1 MNLLAI
7 DTSTE
12 YASVALIIN
21 GEIQSE
27 EQGAQR
33 LHARLLLPMI
43 ERLLAE
49 AGLGLGQLDA
59 IVYGRGPGSFTGLRI
74 TCSVAKGLAYA
85 QDLPLFPV
93 SSLAAIAYEVFLKPD
108 FLKDAAVLVML
119 DARMNQLY
127 WGCFPRLHS
136 DCFRS
141 EEVAEQVSAARDV
154 LPNTNNP
161 LILAGVGYESYLQ
174 QLSLAVR
181 ERIMSQMI
189 IHPKAEVMI
198 RLVLTGQIKAVGV
211 AEALPYYIRNQ
222 VTQGGSRG

>member
-1 MNLLAI
+1 MNLLAL
-7 DTSTE
+7 DTATE

-27 EQGAQR
+27 EQSAQR

-43 ERLLAE
+43 EHLLAE
-49 AGLGLGQLDA
+49 AGLNLGQLDA

-74 TCSVAKGLAYA
+74 ACSVAKGLAYA

-93 SSLAAIAYEVFLKPD
+93 SSLAAIADEVFLRPD
-108 FLKDAAVLVML
+108 VPKNTAALVML

-127 WGCFPRLHS
+127 WGCFPRLYS
-136 DCFRS
+136 D
-141 EEVAEQVSAARDV
+141 EVEEQVSAAGDI
-154 LPNTNNP
+154 LPNIDNP
-161 LILAGVGYESYLQ
+161 LIVAGVGYESYLQ

-181 ERIMSQMI
+181 EKIMNQLI
-189 IHPKAEVMI
+189 IYPRAEAMI
-198 RLVLTGQIKAVGV
+198 RLVLTGQIKAVSV

-222 VTQGGSRG
+222 VTQGGSHG